1 MRRLLPWIL
10 LLVWPFAACSAE
22 QAPAS
27 AAPTQDLPSLA
38 ADVPVQVAANT
49 PSAPVQVA
57 ANTPSV
63 AAASGDKY
71 VTLSKPQ
78 PTQTPGKIEVVEI
91 FLYTCP
97 HCYAFEPQ
105 VSAWRAKLPADVAF
119 VRVPASFGGTGPL
132 LARSYYTAEALGVLD
147 KMHTAMFAAIHKQHR
162 PLNTEE
168 DMMKLFAENGV
179 DPEAFRATLRSF
191 AVDSK
196 ARRAAQL
203 EVGYSIT
210 GVPAM
215 AVNGKY
221 AISMRNGIGPDDML
235 KIAED
240 LIAKERKAA
249 R

>member
-10 LLVWPFAACSAE
+10 LLSSPFAACSAE
-22 QAPAS
+22 QAPAP
-27 AAPTQDLPSLA
+27 AAPLQDLPSLA
-38 ADVPVQVAANT
+38 ADVP
-49 PSAPVQVA
+49 PPVQVA
-57 ANTPSV
+57 ANTP
-63 AAASGDKY
+63 AASAPVATASSSDKY
-71 VTLSKPQ
+71 ITLAKPQ

-105 VSAWRAKLPADVAF
+105 VNAWRARLPADAVF

-147 KMHTAMFAAIHKQHR
+147 KMHTAIFTAIHKQHR

-179 DPEAFRATLRSF
+179 DPQAFRATLRSF
-191 AVDSK
+191 GVDSK

-203 EVGYSIT
+203 EVGYNIT

-221 AISMRNGIGPDDML
+221 AISMRSGIGPDEML
-235 KIAED
+235 KIAEE
-240 LIAKERKAA
+240 LIAKERAAA